1 MYAKYTPSSPNFVH
15 VKICSSKIKKP
26 VVLMRVLGNDGSN
39 ENNEFFP
46 IGLIGLIA
54 PYSEVLLCGC
64 WLWNEIAYLYL
75 RFAESA
81 DPLRSV

>member
-1 MYAKYTPSSPNFVH
+1 
-15 VKICSSKIKKP
+15 
-26 VVLMRVLGNDGSN
+26 MRGFG
-39 ENNEFFP
+39 NNEFLP

-81 DPLRSV
+81 DPRIALIFGVLGILQFGYCVATEIAYLYLRFA

>member
-1 MYAKYTPSSPNFVH
+1 MGGADEGF
-15 VKICSSKIKKP
+15 
-26 VVLMRVLGNDGSN
+26 LGIMGAIGL
-39 ENNEFFP
+39 

-75 RFAESA
+75 RFA
-81 DPLRSV
+81 RFR